1 MKGNGVSYS
10 SFDDRYT
17 SKEMNELFL
26 GSAKLSIWRKLWAAL
41 LEAGKELG
49 FGVTDEQIEKIQ
61 SMTEADLDSTSYYI
75 SDNTNIILIREAFQI
90 IEAKLLELI
99 KVLTDF
105 AGITKEVLVPS
116 YINDRMEMLIT
127 VEKLA
132 MLWMQ
137 NFTENLNELNFVAS
151 NLKIVGCPGFTNP
164 SEIFAELVSKD
175 GLVLGGLDF
184 MEADAKYEEFNALLA
199 RSLGF
204 CEGKLIPGNPMDPDD
219 YDTIVEDSRIYPVSG
234 LAYPR
239 NFDFQVLNALA
250 AIGASAYKMVQDIRL
265 LRCDKEL
272 ERLFERHRA
281 NSSAMAYRQNPMH
294 RERFCCSLAKYLSG
308 LSATI
313 WDVAATQ
320 TFKSAADD
328 FSYVS
333 DAFRVT
339 DAILILCIDIIGK
352 AQTDD

>member
-1 MKGNGVSYS
+1 MKDSSVSYS

-17 SKEMNELFL
+17 SREMNELFL
-26 GSAKLSIWRKLWAAL
+26 DDAKFSIWRKLWTAL
-41 LEAGKELG
+41 LEAGKELELG
-49 FGVTDEQIEKIQ
+49 ITDEQLEKMQ
-61 SMTEADLDSTSYYI
+61 STAEVNLDSTSYYI
-75 SDNTNIILIREAFQI
+75 SDNTNIILIREALQI

-99 KVLTDF
+99 KVLEDF

-116 YINDRMEMLIT
+116 YINNRTEMLIT

-132 MLWMQ
+132 MLWKQ
-137 NFTENLNELNFVAS
+137 NFAGNLNELNFVAS
-151 NLKIVGCPGFTNP
+151 NLKIVGCPGFINP
-164 SEIFAELVSKD
+164 SEIFTELASKAD
-175 GLVLGGLDF
+175 LALDELDF
-184 MEADAKYEEFNALLA
+184 MEADAKYEEFNTLIA

-204 CEGKLIPGNPMDPDD
+204 YEQKLIPGNPMDLDD
-219 YDTIVEDSRIYPVSG
+219 YDTIVEDARVYPVSG

-239 NFDFQVLNALA
+239 NFDFQVLNVLA
-250 AIGASAYKMVQDIRL
+250 AIGASAYKMVQDVRS

-272 ERLFERHRA
+272 EKLFERNRV
-281 NSSAMAYRQNPMH
+281 NSSAMAYRQSPMH
-294 RERFCCSLAKYLSG
+294 RERLCCSLAKYLSG

-320 TFKSAADD
+320 TFKNVADD

-352 AQTDD
+352 VKVDD